1 MGHGIRFP
9 TGEASTPLSAVRTSL
24 KSESPPDPSLMV
36 MGSLIPPDWGGSGLP
51 PDLGDEVSRPA
62 LVTAG
67 QFQRR
72 RPHPTAEAVFFRHP
86 SMVEDQRNLCAPKD
100 NTLVAK
106 EFDTRMAQL
115 QYRRKKNKSLTR
127 ASGDRPHF

>member
-1 MGHGIRFP
+1 
-9 TGEASTPLSAVRTSL
+9 
-24 KSESPPDPSLMV
+24 MV